1 MFHTTVAEACR
12 RRGVHMKKMNLRVKL
27 HMENYL
33 VYGKIESVK
42 SLNYIDPFRRWICGY
57 NRVVIYV
64 RIEIFNLEGSLESE
78 TAVY

>member
-42 SLNYIDPFRRWICGY
+42 SLNYIDPFRR
-57 NRVVIYV
+57 
-64 RIEIFNLEGSLESE
+64 
-78 TAVY
+78 